1 MNTRDRTFPLLPGYT
16 VVEQLSQGARTEVY
30 RALQR
35 DQQSVVI
42 KVLHPEPAD
51 IQELVQFRN
60 QYALARC
67 LQHPHIVHP
76 LALERHGASYVLV
89 MPDEGL
95 VALNTYRAQHPWG
108 VAEVLD
114 VALQLTDALHYL
126 IQQRV
131 IHKDIKPS
139 NILIHPESG
148 RVQLIDF
155 SIASLLPR
163 ERQQLASPTV
173 LEGTLA
179 YLSPEQTGR
188 MNRGI
193 DYRTDFYALGAT
205 LFELLTGEPPFDRQD
220 PMELVHCHLARPVT
234 FPAASPSPIPEAVQA
249 IILKLLAKNAEDRYQ
264 SALGLQHDL
273 QLCQQQ
279 VQTTGDVAAF
289 ELAQQD
295 VGDRFLIPE
304 KLYGRQPEVNQLLAA
319 FERVI
324 QARSELMLVTGFSGV
339 GKTAIINEVHKPITR
354 QKGYFI
360 QGKFD
365 QFNRNVP
372 FSAFVQAFRSLLGQ
386 LLGESDTA
394 LQAWRAKILDAVG
407 DRGQVIVEVIP
418 ELAAIIGPQPPVPEL
433 SGSAAQNRFNGLFG
447 QFVRVFTTKAHPL
460 VIFLDDLQWADAAS
474 LTLLKLLMAEL
485 DTGYL
490 LVLGAYRDNE
500 VFPAHPL
507 MLALDDIIGRG
518 GVVNRLTLMPL
529 AQADI
534 TSLVADTLLC
544 SAEMAAPLA
553 QLVYQKT
560 QGNPFFTT
568 RFLQGLYEEGRLVFD
583 SEVGHWQC
591 DLASV
596 RQLALTDNVVEFMV
610 GRLQKL
616 PPTTQAVLMLAACV
630 GNRFDLQTIAIVR
643 GCAPEEIATT
653 LWPALQDNL
662 IMPESE
668 TYKFFQQ
675 GEPGEIRNYNVT
687 VSYRFAHDRIQ
698 QAAYNL
704 IPAEQQQAIH
714 LQIGRMLLGDTPDQ
728 QANLFEV
735 VNHWNLSRALL
746 RPDEQPQLAH
756 LNWLAGRKAR
766 ATAAYESAL
775 AYFQVGLS
783 LLASDAWQT
792 TYQLALDLH
801 AGAVKTA
808 FVCGDYA
815 QMAAWSAIA
824 LRQSR
829 TVLDQVKFYDV
840 QIQAQMA
847 QGMPAVAIDI
857 ALTALTL
864 LGIPL
869 PESPTPADLQA
880 ELRNTK
886 ALWAERAVAELIH
899 LPLMTK
905 REKVAAMI
913 LLSSIFAPSFIA
925 KPEILP
931 FIACQQI
938 QLSIQFG
945 NCAQSAFGYANYSA
959 ILNSVSQDLGA
970 SYEFGQLAI
979 QLVEKLEAEDVKA
992 RTFNQAAIFS
1002 MHGKISLRA
1011 APPVLREGCQSGIDQ
1026 GDLEFAGY
1034 AAYNWSQY
1042 SYFSGLN
1049 LVELRQGAD
1058 AYGLLLEQ
1066 LNQKISLA
1074 CNQLVHQVALNLLE
1088 PSPDP
1093 CLLQG
1098 RVFDEQQVLAR
1109 FIDNQVLSGVQY
1121 LSLHKIVLHCLF
1133 ARYDDIVALIDWS
1146 EQYLSAS
1153 TGMISVPVF
1162 HFFATLGRLQ
1172 VYAQQPPDAAS
1183 PLFHKIQH
1191 GLAELRRWASQAPSN
1206 FQHKL
1211 DLLLAEQHRV
1221 QGDRY
1226 AAADYYD
1233 RAIAGAEA
1241 NGYGQEAALANE
1253 LAAEFYLRAHR
1264 RPLATVY
1271 LQAAYEHYDQWG
1283 AQAKTA
1289 DLEQR
1294 YPELLRSRLSSPSSR
1309 SPVTAPLAVSTDTT
1323 LTAQTPPR
1331 AIGLADPADIN
1342 STFDFATVLKASQTL
1357 SGTIHLEEL
1366 LHQFTQII
1374 LQSSGGDRCALI
1386 LPSSEGDWQ
1395 VKVVATTEQIELRS
1409 DPLEAHPQLPLSLI
1423 RYVKNRDERVVVND
1437 LQTAL
1442 PIVDDYLR
1450 QHHPK
1455 SVLCL
1460 PIQHQGQQI
1469 GLLYLSNQHTS
1480 EVFTEERLTV
1490 LNLLCAQAAI
1500 SLENARL
1507 YEQSQ
1512 RYARQLQQS
1521 QIRIVQNEKMATL
1534 GNLVAGIAHEINNPI
1549 GFLNGSLTN
1558 AKDYAQD
1565 LLKHIQRYEQQYP
1578 QAVDSIQDSADEIDL
1593 AFLREDLPQLLESMQ
1608 GAIDRIKGIS
1618 TSLRTFSRGDAEH
1631 KVKINLH
1638 EGIDSTLL
1646 ILKYR
1651 LKANHNRPAILITKN
1666 YGEIPDVE
1674 CFPGQINQV
1683 FLNILANAIDVFDE
1697 AAQHTSFDAL
1707 EASPQQII
1715 VETRTALEY
1724 NCVEIRIRDNGR
1736 GMDAATQAKIFDH
1749 LFTTKP
1755 IGKGTGLGLSI
1766 SYQIVTEQHGGTFSC
1781 QSELG
1786 RGTEFAIV
1794 LPIS

>member
-1 MNTRDRTFPLLPGYT
+1 MNTRDRTIPLLPGYRI
-16 VVEQLSQGARTEVY
+16 VEPLSQGARTEVY
-30 RALQR
+30 RALNR
-35 DQQSVVI
+35 DQQSVII
-42 KVLHPEPAD
+42 KVLHSEHAD
-51 IQELVQFRN
+51 IKELVQFRN

-67 LQHPHIVHP
+67 LQHPNIVHP
-76 LALERHGASYVLV
+76 LALERHDASYVLV

-95 VALNTYRAQHPWG
+95 MALDAYRSQHPWG
-108 VAEVLD
+108 LAEVLAI
-114 VALQLTDALHYL
+114 ALQLTDALHYL

-139 NILIHPESG
+139 NILIHPENG
-148 RVQLIDF
+148 RIQLIDF

-205 LFELLTGEPPFDRQD
+205 LFELLTGEPPFDPQD

-234 FPAASPSPIPEAVQA
+234 FPAASQSTIPEAVQA
-249 IILKLLAKNAEDRYQ
+249 IVLKLMAKNAEDRYQ
-264 SALGLQHDL
+264 SALGLQYDL
-273 QLCQQQ
+273 QICQQQ
-279 VQTTGDVAAF
+279 VQTTGDVVAF

-295 VGDRFLIPE
+295 IGDRFLIPE
-304 KLYGRQPEVNQLLAA
+304 KLYGREREVNLLLAA

-372 FSAFVQAFRSLLGQ
+372 FSAFVQAFRNLLGQ

-394 LQAWRAKILDAVG
+394 LQAWRATILEAVG
-407 DRGQVIVEVIP
+407 DRGQVIIEVIP

-433 SGSAAQNRFNGLFG
+433 SGSAAQNRFNALFG
-447 QFVRVFTTKAHPL
+447 QFVRVFTTPAHPL

-507 MLALDDIIGRG
+507 TLALDDIKGRG
-518 GVVNRLTLMPL
+518 GVVNRLTLTPL
-529 AQADI
+529 VQADI
-534 TSLVADTLLC
+534 THLVADTLLC
-544 SAEMAAPLA
+544 SVEMAAPLS

-568 RFLQGLYEEGRLVFD
+568 RFLQGLYEEGHLVFD
-583 SEVGHWQC
+583 GDVGHWQC
-591 DLASV
+591 DLAQV
-596 RQLALTDNVVEFMV
+596 RQLTLTDNVVEFMV

-616 PPTTQAVLMLAACV
+616 PPTTCAVLMLAACI
-630 GNRFDLQTIAIVR
+630 GNRFNLRTISIVR
-643 GCAPEEIATT
+643 TCDPEQIAKN
-653 LWPALQDNL
+653 LWPALQEHL
-662 IMPESE
+662 IIPESE

-675 GEPGEIRNYNVT
+675 GESGEIRNRNLT
-687 VSYRFAHDRIQ
+687 ASYRFAHDRIQ
-698 QAAYNL
+698 QAANNL
-704 IPAEQQQAIH
+704 IPPEQQQAIH

-735 VNHWNLSRALL
+735 VNHWNLGRELL
-746 RPDEQPQLAH
+746 RPDEQQQLAH

-775 AYFQVGLS
+775 EYFQVGLS
-783 LLASDAWQT
+783 LLASDAWKT
-792 TYQLALDLH
+792 AYQLTLDLH

-815 QMAAWSAIA
+815 QMEAWSAIA
-824 LRQSR
+824 LQQSR

-847 QGMPAVAIDI
+847 QGRPAVAIEI
-857 ALTALTL
+857 ALTALKL
-864 LGIPL
+864 LGTPL
-869 PESPTPADLQA
+869 PEDPTPSDLQT
-880 ELRNTK
+880 ELRATK
-886 ALWAERAVAELIH
+886 ALWSGQAVADLIN
-899 LPLMTK
+899 LPLMTEP
-905 REKVAAMI
+905 EKVAAMI

-925 KPEILP
+925 KPAILP
-931 FIACQQI
+931 FIAYRQI

-959 ILNSVSQDLGA
+959 ILSTVSQDLEA

-979 QLVEKLEAEDVKA
+979 RLVEKLDAEDVKA

-1002 MHGKISLRA
+1002 MHGKVPLRA

-1049 LVELRQGAD
+1049 LVELQQGAN

-1098 RVFDEQQVLAR
+1098 TVCDEQQVLAQ
-1109 FIDNQVLSGVQY
+1109 FIENQVLSGVQY

-1133 ARYDDIVALIDWS
+1133 ARYEDIVALIDWA

-1172 VYAQQPPDAAS
+1172 VYAQRTPDQAS
-1183 PLFHKIQH
+1183 PLFRKIQH
-1191 GLAELRRWASQAPSN
+1191 GLAELQRWASQAPSN

-1211 DLLLAEQHRV
+1211 DLILAEQHRV

-1233 RAIAGAEA
+1233 RAIAGAIA
-1241 NGYGQEAALANE
+1241 NGYRQEAALANE
-1253 LAAEFYLRAHR
+1253 LAAEFYLRGDR
-1264 RPLATVY
+1264 WQLARVY
-1271 LQAAYEHYDQWG
+1271 LQAAYEHYRQWG
-1283 AQAKTA
+1283 AKAKTS

-1294 YPELLRSRLSSPSSR
+1294 YPELLRSLLPLNRPSPDLAT
-1309 SPVTAPLAVSTDTT
+1309 SPVSTDTT
-1323 LTAQTPPR
+1323 LTGQTPPF
-1331 AIGLADPADIN
+1331 AMGLSDPADIN

-1395 VKVVATTEQIELRS
+1395 VKVLATTEQVELRN
-1409 DPLEAHPQLPLSLI
+1409 DPLEAYPHLPLSLI
-1423 RYVKNRDERVVVND
+1423 RYVKNSEERVVVND

-1450 QHHPK
+1450 QHQPK

-1480 EVFTEERLTV
+1480 EVFTEDRLTV

-1512 RYARQLQQS
+1512 RYAQQLQQS
-1521 QIRIVQNEKMATL
+1521 QIQIVQNEKMATL
-1534 GNLVAGIAHEINNPI
+1534 GNLVAGIAHEINNPV
-1549 GFLNGSLTN
+1549 GFLNGSIGN

-1565 LLKHIQRYEQQYP
+1565 LLKHIQLYEQQYP
-1578 QAVDSIQDSADEIDL
+1578 DAADSIQDSAEEIDL
-1593 AFLREDLPQLLESMQ
+1593 AFLREDLPQLLDSMQ
-1608 GAIDRIKGIS
+1608 GATDRIKGIS

-1631 KVKINLH
+1631 QVKIDLH

-1651 LKANHNRPAILITKN
+1651 LKANADRPAIAVVKN

-1697 AAQHTSFDAL
+1697 ATQHASFDEL

-1715 VETRTALEY
+1715 VETETAFEY
-1724 NCVEIRIRDNGR
+1724 NCVKIRIRDNGK
-1736 GMDAATQAKIFDH
+1736 GMDATTQAKIFDH

-1755 IGKGTGLGLSI
+1755 VGKGTGLGLSI
-1766 SYQIVTEQHGGTFSC
+1766 SYQIVTEQHGGTLSC

-1786 RGTEFAIV
+1786 RGTEFVIV

>member
-1 MNTRDRTFPLLPGYT
+1 
-16 VVEQLSQGARTEVY
+16 
-30 RALQR
+30 
-35 DQQSVVI
+35 
-42 KVLHPEPAD
+42 
-51 IQELVQFRN
+51 
-60 QYALARC
+60 
-67 LQHPHIVHP
+67 
-76 LALERHGASYVLV
+76 
-89 MPDEGL
+89 
-95 VALNTYRAQHPWG
+95 
-108 VAEVLD
+108 
-114 VALQLTDALHYL
+114 
-126 IQQRV
+126 
-131 IHKDIKPS
+131 
-139 NILIHPESG
+139 
-148 RVQLIDF
+148 
-155 SIASLLPR
+155 
-163 ERQQLASPTV
+163 
-173 LEGTLA
+173 
-179 YLSPEQTGR
+179 
-188 MNRGI
+188 
-193 DYRTDFYALGAT
+193 
-205 LFELLTGEPPFDRQD
+205 
-220 PMELVHCHLARPVT
+220 
-234 FPAASPSPIPEAVQA
+234 
-249 IILKLLAKNAEDRYQ
+249 
-264 SALGLQHDL
+264 
-273 QLCQQQ
+273 
-279 VQTTGDVAAF
+279 
-289 ELAQQD
+289 
-295 VGDRFLIPE
+295 
-304 KLYGRQPEVNQLLAA
+304 
-319 FERVI
+319 
-324 QARSELMLVTGFSGV
+324 
-339 GKTAIINEVHKPITR
+339 
-354 QKGYFI
+354 
-360 QGKFD
+360 
-365 QFNRNVP
+365 
-372 FSAFVQAFRSLLGQ
+372 
-386 LLGESDTA
+386 
-394 LQAWRAKILDAVG
+394 
-407 DRGQVIVEVIP
+407 
-418 ELAAIIGPQPPVPEL
+418 
-433 SGSAAQNRFNGLFG
+433 
-447 QFVRVFTTKAHPL
+447 
-460 VIFLDDLQWADAAS
+460 
-474 LTLLKLLMAEL
+474 
-485 DTGYL
+485 
-490 LVLGAYRDNE
+490 
-500 VFPAHPL
+500 
-507 MLALDDIIGRG
+507 
-518 GVVNRLTLMPL
+518 
-529 AQADI
+529 
-534 TSLVADTLLC
+534 
-544 SAEMAAPLA
+544 
-553 QLVYQKT
+553 
-560 QGNPFFTT
+560 
-568 RFLQGLYEEGRLVFD
+568 
-583 SEVGHWQC
+583 
-591 DLASV
+591 
-596 RQLALTDNVVEFMV
+596 
-610 GRLQKL
+610 
-616 PPTTQAVLMLAACV
+616 
-630 GNRFDLQTIAIVR
+630 
-643 GCAPEEIATT
+643 
-653 LWPALQDNL
+653 
-662 IMPESE
+662 
-668 TYKFFQQ
+668 
-675 GEPGEIRNYNVT
+675 
-687 VSYRFAHDRIQ
+687 
-698 QAAYNL
+698 
-704 IPAEQQQAIH
+704 
-714 LQIGRMLLGDTPDQ
+714 
-728 QANLFEV
+728 
-735 VNHWNLSRALL
+735 
-746 RPDEQPQLAH
+746 
-756 LNWLAGRKAR
+756 
-766 ATAAYESAL
+766 
-775 AYFQVGLS
+775 
-783 LLASDAWQT
+783 
-792 TYQLALDLH
+792 
-801 AGAVKTA
+801 
-808 FVCGDYA
+808 
-815 QMAAWSAIA
+815 MAAWSAIA

-869 PESPTPADLQA
+869 PEAPTPTDLQT
-880 ELRNTK
+880 ELSNTK
-886 ALWAERAVAELIH
+886 ALWAERAVADLIH
-899 LPLMTK
+899 LPLMTE

-979 QLVEKLEAEDVKA
+979 RLVEKLEAEDVKA

-1002 MHGKISLRA
+1002 MHGKIPLRA
-1011 APPVLREGCQSGIDQ
+1011 APPVLQEGCQ
-1026 GDLEFAGY
+1026 
-1034 AAYNWSQY
+1034 
-1042 SYFSGLN
+1042 SGLN
-1049 LVELRQGAD
+1049 LVELRQGAH

-1183 PLFHKIQH
+1183 PLLHKIQH
-1191 GLAELRRWASQAPSN
+1191 GLVELQRWASQAPSN

-1241 NGYGQEAALANE
+1241 NGYEQEAALANE
-1253 LAAEFYLRAHR
+1253 LAAAFYLQAHR

-1271 LQAAYEHYDQWG
+1271 LQAAYEHYEQWG

-1294 YPELLRSRLSSPSSR
+1294 YPELLRSRLSSPSAR
-1309 SPVTAPLAVSTDTT
+1309 SPIPAALAVSTDTT
-1323 LTAQTPPR
+1323 LTAQTSPSTM
-1331 AIGLADPADIN
+1331 GLADPADIN

-1386 LPSSEGDWQ
+1386 LPNSEGDWQ
-1395 VKVVATTEQIELRS
+1395 VKVVATTEQVELRS

-1423 RYVKNRDERVVVND
+1423 RYVKNSEERVVVND

-1565 LLKHIQRYEQQYP
+1565 MLKHIQRYEQQYP
-1578 QAVDSIQDSADEIDL
+1578 QAAGPIPDSADEIDL
-1593 AFLREDLPQLLESMQ
+1593 AFLREDLPQLLDSMQ

-1651 LKANHNRPAILITKN
+1651 LKANEDRPAIAITKN

-1715 VETRTALEY
+1715 VETATAVEY
-1724 NCVEIRIRDNGR
+1724 NCVEIRIRDNGK
-1736 GMDAATQAKIFDH
+1736 GMDTATQAKIFDH

-1766 SYQIVTEQHGGTFSC
+1766 SYQIVTEQHGGTLSC
-1781 QSELG
+1781 QSTLG
-1786 RGTEFAIV
+1786 HGTEFAIV